1 LTIKLNELQR
11 KAVVNF
17 DTNLLVMA
25 GAGTG
30 KTRVLTHKYMYLL
43 KTKKCEVPQ
52 IVAVTFTKKAA
63 DEMRAR
69 IREEIKTE
77 YRKSIG
83 KEKEFWARQME
94 MLEVSSRISTI
105 HGLCFSILTQ
115 HPVEAGI
122 DPEADVLD
130 EGEEYLLKAEAA
142 KAALS
147 ALLSEDQEKVALQT
161 VLTLGSHFFLEDLT
175 SLYSTLK
182 DTGKDIAEVEDLT
195 EKNCSDDEEEPGVIK
210 CRLFRQVEEVLDQAH
225 GLKLTPRAE
234 RLLLGLSSRWT
245 DLKLIINSSEQG
257 LDEKV
262 LYALED
268 LLSFL
273 PKNLNNQLK
282 PGIYNIHD
290 TICSLK
296 TSLATQEA
304 ALQRPVI
311 YHFLQLFA
319 REYTK
324 IKRVTGKIDFTDQQ
338 FLVRR
343 LLTKHPEIVEE
354 YRKKFYYFMVDE
366 FQDTNSLQWDIIL
379 LLSGDKEGRLFL
391 VGDIKQ
397 SIYRFRGAEVE
408 IMTRLAES
416 YSSNYGELLVL
427 DQNYRTKPQV
437 AEVINYICQSV
448 FATEDYPYHPLIP
461 AMSLS
466 TSSEETGVEIILA
479 EENEPA
485 VLAARIRNIVE
496 QSEVVVRGSEGNR
509 PVEFR
514 DIAILLRARTNIK
527 SYEEAFANYG
537 IPYIVNAGTGFYS
550 RQEIQD
556 QINLLRLAESTDDSL
571 ALAGVLRSPFCSLS
585 DAALFWLS
593 QPDGLGKGFFIEEG
607 PSDYPPYISTF
618 EKSRIIRLRRLLDS
632 FSKNAHLLSIPA
644 LLRIAW
650 EETGYLETIAALPGG
665 DRSIANLEKFMLRA
679 EEFAAKGYSG
689 VGEFVSF
696 LRHLSDL
703 EVREGE
709 ASATHQGNAIQIMT
723 IHAAKGLEFPVVIL
737 PEMERRFNFRSSP
750 VGFHKNLGLAHKVK
764 DKDGGWVDTYQTLK
778 TKTAIERAEISELKR
793 LFYVA
798 MTRAKDYLLFS
809 GEEKQFKTTGIDE
822 GNSWMEWL
830 IQIFPSLSEKKEENI
845 VVEGRQIKITRGKE
859 ETSLIYKIKPL
870 QKAKEKAEEEIA
882 ITSDLPLEM
891 KKIAAKRLSLTP
903 LLTFMECPRRFYWE
917 HRLGSDPNL
926 VELNDTG
933 EDSFENYGELLG
945 EVFHRLISDPSQ
957 GENWE
962 EAIWAGWFEK
972 FPKNV
977 QVKALMQ
984 LKAMRKNYL
993 QSPFFPGEKVKVDN
1007 EFPFLLDL
1015 KGVVIKGV
1023 IDRVLFY
1030 PDGSFVV
1037 VDFKT
1042 NRNVPKPGKIL
1053 DRYLIQVHLYSL
1065 ALREIYG
1072 RLPAKA
1078 WLYFV
1083 RPDVK
1088 IPCSLEEKRLY
1099 ETESK
1104 ILKAVEYIAS
1114 HDLPGDYPQGE
1125 DCTFCPFT
1133 YWCTELLSSS

>member
-1 LTIKLNELQR
+1 MTIKLNELQK

-52 IVAVTFTKKAA
+52 IVAVTFTRKAA

-69 IREEIKTE
+69 IREEIRMA

-83 KEKEFWARQME
+83 KEKKFWVRQLE

-147 ALLSEDQEKVALQT
+147 TLLTGDQEQVVLQT
-161 VLTLGSHFFLEDLT
+161 VLSLGTNFFLEDLT

-182 DTGKDIAEVEDLT
+182 DTGKDIAEIKDLS
-195 EKNCSDDEEEPGVIK
+195 EMKRLDEEEEPAAIK
-210 CRLFRQVEEVLDQAH
+210 CKLFRQTEEVLDYAR
-225 GLKLTPRAE
+225 GLKLTPRAKH
-234 RLLLGLSSRWT
+234 LLSGLSSRWT
-245 DLKLIINSSEQG
+245 DLKVIINFSEQG
-257 LDEKV
+257 LNEKV
-262 LYALED
+262 LNALED
-268 LLSFL
+268 LLSYL

-282 PGIYNIHD
+282 PDIYNIHD

-304 ALQRPVI
+304 ALQIPVI
-311 YHFLQLFA
+311 YRFLQLFA
-319 REYTK
+319 DEYTE
-324 IKRVTGKIDFTDQQ
+324 IKRVAGKIDFTDQQ

-343 LLTKHPEIVEE
+343 LLTKHPEITGE
-354 YRKKFYYFMVDE
+354 YRKKFSYFMVDE
-366 FQDTNSLQWDIIL
+366 FQDTNSLQWDIIS

-416 YSSNYGELLVL
+416 YSSRYGDLLVL

-461 AMSLS
+461 ATSVS
-466 TSSEETGVEIILA
+466 SSSEETGVEILLA
-479 EENEPA
+479 EENEPS
-485 VLAARIRNIVE
+485 VLAARIKKMVGQGEVIV
-496 QSEVVVRGSEGNR
+496 RTNKGNR
-509 PVEFR
+509 PLEFQ
-514 DIAILLRARTNIK
+514 DIAILFRARTNIK
-527 SYEEAFANYG
+527 SYEEAFTNYE
-537 IPYIVNAGTGFYS
+537 IPYIVNAGIGFYS

-556 QINLLRLAESTDDSL
+556 QINLLRLAESKDDSL

-585 DAALFWLS
+585 DTALFWLS
-593 QPDGLGKGFFIEEG
+593 QPDGLDKGFFREV
-607 PSDYPPYISTF
+607 DYSSYITAN
-618 EKSRIIRLRRLLDS
+618 EKRRITRLYNLLDS
-632 FSKNAHLLSIPA
+632 FYKNAHLLSIPA

-650 EETGYLETIAALPGG
+650 EETGYLETIAALPDGE
-665 DRSIANLEKFMLRA
+665 RSIANLEKFMLRA

-703 EVREGE
+703 EIREGE
-709 ASATHQGNAIQIMT
+709 ATSTHQGNAIQIMT

-737 PEMERRFNFRSSP
+737 PEIEKRFNLRSSP
-750 VGFHKNLGLAHKVK
+750 VGFHKNLGFGHKVK
-764 DKDGGWVDTYQTLK
+764 DKDGRWVDTYQTLK
-778 TKTAIERAEISELKR
+778 IKVATERAEISELKR

-809 GEEKQFKTTGIDE
+809 GEEKQLKVMEIDE

-830 IQIFPSLSEKKEENI
+830 VQIFPCLTEKKEENI
-845 VVEGRQIKITRGKE
+845 TVEGRQIKITRGRE
-859 ETSLIYKIKPL
+859 ESQLTARIKPL
-870 QKAKEKAEEEIA
+870 QEARKKAAEEIA
-882 ITSDLPLEM
+882 STSELPLEM
-891 KKIAAKRLSLTP
+891 KKLAARRLSLTP
-903 LLTFMECPRRFYWE
+903 LLTFLECPRRFYWE

-926 VELNDTG
+926 VEINYTN

-945 EVFHRLISDPSQ
+945 EVFHKLISDPSQ
-957 GENWE
+957 GEDWE
-962 EAIWAGWFEK
+962 ETVWAGWFES
-972 FPKNV
+972 FPENK
-977 QVKALMQ
+977 QAKALMQ

-1007 EFPFLLDL
+1007 EFPFLLNL

-1083 RPDVK
+1083 RPNVK
-1088 IPCSLEEKRLY
+1088 IPCSLEEKSLY
-1099 ETESK
+1099 ETERK
-1104 ILKAVEYIAS
+1104 ILEAVEYIAS
-1114 HDLPGDYPQGE
+1114 HNLPGEYSEGE
-1125 DCTFCPFT
+1125 DCAFCPFT
-1133 YWCTELLSSS
+1133 HWCIELLSSS